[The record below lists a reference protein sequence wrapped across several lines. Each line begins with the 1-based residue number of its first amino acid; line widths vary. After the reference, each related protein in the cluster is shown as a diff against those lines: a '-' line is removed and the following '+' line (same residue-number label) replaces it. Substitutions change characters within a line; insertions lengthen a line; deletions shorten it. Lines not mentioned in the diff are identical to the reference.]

1 MLRALIAFL
10 ILTAALHAEEK
21 PPVAPEAIAREII
34 APLLD
39 PVKLAT
45 LRGDRPANRR
55 LYLALHWL
63 EMARRGGGDPG
74 RVIDQAQTSAGYGG
88 TVAAKADK
96 AAIVW
101 THGKLARWGC
111 FDAEGMERMKRG
123 AAPMIKAGEHAGEG
137 VELDHVLPVAI
148 VPELKAAVFN
158 LEALPAKVN
167 RAKSADITQRELAL
181 ARRWRG
187 EGLLSEDGL
196 RAVLAAGV
204 TGEK

>member
-1 MLRALIAFL
+1 
-10 ILTAALHAEEK
+10 
-21 PPVAPEAIAREII
+21 
-34 APLLD
+34 
-39 PVKLAT
+39 
-45 LRGDRPANRR
+45 
-55 LYLALHWL
+55 
-63 EMARRGGGDPG
+63 
-74 RVIDQAQTSAGYGG
+74 
-88 TVAAKADK
+88 
-96 AAIVW
+96 
-101 THGKLARWGC
+101 
-111 FDAEGMERMKRG
+111 
-123 AAPMIKAGEHAGEG
+123 MIKAGEHAGEG